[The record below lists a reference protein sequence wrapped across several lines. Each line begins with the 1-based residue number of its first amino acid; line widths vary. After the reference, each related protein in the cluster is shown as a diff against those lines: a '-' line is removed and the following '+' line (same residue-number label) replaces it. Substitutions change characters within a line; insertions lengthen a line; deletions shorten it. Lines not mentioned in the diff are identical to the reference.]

1 MAGASTNRPTPRR
14 RRRRPLNRDDPRRMD
29 ARNGISAEPLAR
41 RRVQLRKLIEV
52 GHTAIDR
59 QHTRLRSFRNI
70 VVMTAILIGVLVL
83 AFIGIVALDPTS
95 VPLCFEPMERTA
107 GVPRLQA
114 RTLCSRRR
122 RGRAAGFVGRS
133 PGGRRVDPEL
143 EGHVDPLR
151 HSGGAG
157 VAQGHGRR
165 PDGHRG
171 DHRDS
176 RSFIPGLSE
185 LDSQEQILA
194 YALVFGYAQQVLTRS
209 IDRRAA
215 ELLDAVPSK
224 NADST
229 RPPPVAL
236 PEQPPDAWAAQN
248 GHTATK
254 DAVGSG

>member
-1 MAGASTNRPTPRR
+1 
-14 RRRRPLNRDDPRRMD
+14 
-29 ARNGISAEPLAR
+29 
-41 RRVQLRKLIEV
+41 
-52 GHTAIDR
+52 
-59 QHTRLRSFRNI
+59 
-70 VVMTAILIGVLVL
+70 MTAILIGVLVL

-95 VPLCFEPMERTA
+95 VPLCFEPIRNAPPVCPAGGPGPSAHDVVVVALLGLLGGALAAAVSIRNLKGTSTPYDIPVALAWLKVTA
-107 GVPRLQA
+107 GALTA
-114 RTLCSRRR
+114 I
-122 RGRAAGFVGRS
+122 
-133 PGGRRVDPEL
+133 
-143 EGHVDPLR
+143 
-151 HSGGAG
+151 GAIIAILG
-157 VAQGHGRR
+157 N
-165 PDGHRG
+165 
-171 DHRDS
+171 
-176 RSFIPGLSE
+176 FIPGLSE